1 MSIPTSIQETTSSSR
16 SPALLHRLERGFFQR
31 DPVRVAPELLNKVL
45 ATADGRMGRI
55 VEVEAYCGSR
65 DPAAHSFRGKT
76 GRNATM
82 FGTPGHLYVYFTY
95 GMHFCAN
102 AVCWDEE
109 PGMGVLIRALEP
121 VAGIEKMRKARG
133 DLQALPLLCSG
144 PGRLCQAL
152 GIDRTWDG
160 TDLVSANA
168 GIGLFDDGAMPP
180 AVPGVS
186 PRIGISRAT
195 DHLWRW
201 FVADSPHLSRKT
213 AARPR
218 KG

>member
-1 MSIPTSIQETTSSSR
+1 MLRRLSR
-16 SPALLHRLERGFFQR
+16 KFFER
-31 DPVRVAPELLNKVL
+31 DPLRVAPELLNKVL
-45 ATADGRMGRI
+45 ANADGRMGRI

-76 GRNATM
+76 ARNATM
-82 FGTPGHLYVYFTY
+82 FGPPGHLYVYFTY

-102 AVCWDEE
+102 AVCWDQE

-121 VAGIEKMRKARG
+121 IAGIEQMSKARG
-133 DLQALPLLCSG
+133 HIQALPLLCSG

-160 TDLVSANA
+160 TDLVRPNA
-168 GIGLFDDGAMPP
+168 GIGIFDDATVPP
-180 AVPGVS
+180 SSPSVS
-186 PRIGISRAT
+186 ARIGISRAT
-195 DHLWRW
+195 DQLWRW
-201 FVADSPHLSRKT
+201 FVADSPHLSRKIAT
-213 AARPR
+213 GPR